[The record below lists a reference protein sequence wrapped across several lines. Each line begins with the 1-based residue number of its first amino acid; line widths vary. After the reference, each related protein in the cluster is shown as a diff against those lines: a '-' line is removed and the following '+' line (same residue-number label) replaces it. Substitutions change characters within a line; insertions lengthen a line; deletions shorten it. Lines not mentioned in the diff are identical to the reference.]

1 MDEKE
6 SKREQRPQNWEKN
19 FRFDFTPEE
28 RTAMGKKGGQKSGET
43 RRRQRTFRESVKAI
57 LALKVPDAEQAEAL
71 RLLGIDPT
79 ILNAVNLAVGSRAQA
94 GDVEAARY
102 LRDTAGERPRDGLE
116 IGNLDGRPLAT
127 MDLSAM
133 TDDQLRALAAQR
145 AGDDEEQQQDGDPG

>member
-1 MDEKE
+1 MGNQGE
-6 SKREQRPQNWEKN
+6 SKANKPETWREN
-19 FRFDFTPEE
+19 FRFDYTPEE
-28 RTAMGKKGGQKSGET
+28 RREICSMGGKASVEK
-43 RRRQRTFRESVKAI
+43 RRRQKTFRESVKAI

-133 TDDQLRALAAQR
+133 TDEQLRALAAQR